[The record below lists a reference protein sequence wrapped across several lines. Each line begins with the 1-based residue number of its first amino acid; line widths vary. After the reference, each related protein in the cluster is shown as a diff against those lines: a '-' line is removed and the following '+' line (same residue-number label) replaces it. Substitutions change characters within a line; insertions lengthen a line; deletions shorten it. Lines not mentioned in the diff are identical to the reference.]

1 MYLRLRH
8 FFGFAVLFFLALS
21 VFSFGGVGA
30 FAAEDVIEVRRA
42 NLDPQPAKKGEAL
55 ACSDTKPLECS
66 VQELVDMAEPGDVVM
81 FMPAETGENPYVY
94 DDVGEIL
101 VTRAGDDDDP
111 ITIRGMGGGDDMITL
126 TGKVMFNVKASN
138 IVIRGFRFKDTEV
151 PDVVT
156 MRTAGDDPST
166 TPAIQYGFPGKTIL
180 AHLINVDDD
189 WSEGDALTIANLNS
203 KGGINRFTSSPPGTA
218 HGTQYVAGT
227 ADTPFVTV
235 PPEIEAEDDSTGAR
249 VNGVADADVGKISRY
264 GSSAAVTEHG
274 TGSAKVQLF
283 VGDAVPV
290 FAAQNVMGTVWV
302 DSVPRTGTCTGPY
315 LKNVQI
321 RNNAFENTYLAGVKA
336 GNHSYFQLQYLQ
348 SGYGA
353 PNLPGVDCSAHVEVV
368 GNTFTGVGENGPFA
382 TDSNGDVLMDSNGNK
397 IAGHGNREEAISLSG
412 IGSSGTGDTA
422 APSMITD
429 NTIVG
434 GTADAIVLAGSAD
447 DAEVMISYNRISDS
461 LLNGIDIVASPRTP
475 ARSAEITV
483 EGNLIDGS
491 SNNRFLT
498 KTQGDIPGG
507 REGAEPSS
515 ASGWASRYVLP
526 GGSGGNIWTLA
537 ASCKDYTDGSIA
549 NRAAIRVSMMPEVW
563 TSLLGGI
570 PFPSAGAPTS
580 FINDDAPAE
589 NRIYRDV
596 GESAG
601 EIANFDLIR
610 YKADGCYNLG
620 RVRVLNQ
627 KGVTVRNNDLGYGE
641 NSPFTGSPAYGVVVE
656 GSGTKLEGFTGNNIL
671 AYRSNSVLNS
681 GNSFSVKG
689 NYLGERG
696 AQEISGTVTD
706 KGDLAAEPLAGTADA
721 PRVIGPREEN
731 AMPDET
737 PPSLV
742 ETGDG
747 SPMVEDDMLT
757 LTFDDMLDSTS
768 VPAVGAFTVTT
779 DEAEGRTIGVSS
791 VAISGM
797 TVILTLAA
805 DVTEGEEITVAYDKD
820 EAGANVIKDDAG
832 LELPSFAAKA
842 VRNDTDPGTE
852 PEEPE
857 EPEEPRQPAAATG
870 DGGCALASGAGSG
883 VDFGLLLLPLM
894 AFAFAFG
901 LERKRKG
908 VE

>member
-30 FAAEDVIEVRRA
+30 FAAEHVIEVSPA

-66 VQELVDMAEPGDVVM
+66 VQQLVDMAEPGDVVM
-81 FMPAETGENPYVY
+81 FMPAETGEDTYVY

-151 PDVVT
+151 PDAVT
-156 MRTAGDDPST
+156 MRTAGDDPAT

-180 AHLINVDDD
+180 AHLIDVDDD
-189 WSEGDALTIANLNS
+189 WSEGDALSIANLNS
-203 KGGINRFTSSPPGTA
+203 KGGINRFSSSPPGTSS
-218 HGTQYVAGT
+218 GSNFTAGV

-235 PPEIEAEDDSTGAR
+235 PSGYEDA
-249 VNGVADADVGKISRY
+249 GKVSRR
-264 GSSAAVTEHG
+264 GSSEAITEHG

-283 VGDAVPV
+283 EGDAVPV
-290 FAAQNVMGTVWV
+290 FVAQNVMGTVWV
-302 DSVPRTGTCTGPY
+302 DSVPRTGDCTA

-336 GNHSYFQLQYLQ
+336 GNHSYFQLWYLI
-348 SGYGA
+348 SGNSA

-397 IAGHGNREEAISLSG
+397 IAGHGNREAAISLSG

-498 KTQGDIPGG
+498 KTWGG
-507 REGAEPSS
+507 FASREGAEPVQAQNFAS
-515 ASGWASRYVLP
+515 AYVLP
-526 GGSGGNIWTLA
+526 GDSGETIWTLA
-537 ASCKDYTDGSIA
+537 ASCKDFTDGTTA

-563 TSLLGGI
+563 TSLLGGV

-580 FINDDAPAE
+580 FINDNAPNE
-589 NRIYRDV
+589 NREYTNV
-596 GESAG
+596 GEGDGDIS
-601 EIANFDLIR
+601 NFDLIR

-681 GNSFSVKG
+681 GASFSVKG

-696 AQEISGTVTD
+696 AQEISGTVAD
-706 KGDLAAEPLAGTADA
+706 KNELAAEPLTGTEDA
-721 PRVIGPREEN
+721 PRVIGPREAY

-747 SPMVEDDMLT
+747 APMVEDDMLT
-757 LTFDDMLDSTS
+757 LTFDDMLDDKS

-797 TVILTLAA
+797 TVTLTLAA

-820 EAGANVIKDDAG
+820 EAGDNVIKDDAG
-832 LELPSFAAKA
+832 LELASFAAKA
-842 VRNDTDPGTE
+842 VENNSTGDGPTTPMPT
-852 PEEPE
+852 PPTS
-857 EPEEPRQPAAATG
+857 PTTPVSTG
-870 DGGCALASGAGSG
+870 DGGCALASAAGSG

-901 LERKRKG
+901 LDRKRKG

>member
-30 FAAEDVIEVRRA
+30 FAAEHVIEVSPA

-156 MRTAGDDPST
+156 MRTAGDDPSA

-180 AHLINVDDD
+180 AHLIDVDAS
-189 WSEGDALTIANLNS
+189 WSTGDAYTATNIGS
-203 KGGINRFTSSPPGTA
+203 KGGIKQFDDD
-218 HGTQYVAGT
+218 TQS
-227 ADTPFVTV
+227 ADYLALYNLPFVTV
-235 PPEIEAEDDSTGAR
+235 PSGT
-249 VNGVADADVGKISRY
+249 DAGKISRRS
-264 GSSAAVTEHG
+264 SSAKITENASG
-274 TGSAKVQLF
+274 DQLF
-283 VGDAVPV
+283 VGDAIQ
-290 FAAQNVMGTVWV
+290 AYIAQNVMGTVWV
-302 DSVPRTGTCTGPY
+302 DSVPRTGDCTA
-315 LKNVQI
+315 LKNVQV
-321 RNNAFENTYLAGVKA
+321 RNNAFENTYLAGVRA
-336 GNHSYFQLQYLQ
+336 GNHSWFDMNFIHA
-348 SGYGA
+348 SDSA
-353 PNLPGVDCSAHVEVV
+353 PNLPGVDCSAHVEIV
-368 GNTFTGVGENGPFA
+368 GNEFMNVGENGPFVK
-382 TDSNGDVLMDSNGNK
+382 DSRDKVSRDSEGNR
-397 IAGHGNREEAISLSG
+397 IAGTGNREAAISLSN
-412 IGSSGTGDTA
+412 IGSSGTGATA

-434 GTADAIVLAGSAD
+434 GTYDAIVLARTPD
-447 DAEVMISYNRISDS
+447 DAKVMISYNRISDS
-461 LLNGIDIVASPRTP
+461 LLNGIDIVSTDRTS
-475 ARSAEITV
+475 RGSADITV

-498 KTQGDIPGG
+498 KTFGSLGAGD
-507 REGAEPSS
+507 GAEPG
-515 ASGWASRYVLP
+515 AQTQAATERYVLP
-526 GGSGGNIWTLA
+526 GYSGANIWTLETSCISYTDA
-537 ASCKDYTDGSIA
+537 ASRTSIRR
-549 NRAAIRVSMMPEVW
+549 NIMPEVW
-563 TSLLGGI
+563 TSLTGGI
-570 PFPSAGAPTS
+570 SFPSGGAPVS
-580 FINDDAPAE
+580 YINDAMSGDNRRFGAAPSASG
-589 NRIYRDV
+589 IASADV
-596 GESAG
+596 
-601 EIANFDLIR
+601 IR
-610 YKADGCYNLG
+610 YKADECYNLG
-620 RVRVLNQ
+620 RIRVVNQ

-641 NSPFTGSPAYGVVVE
+641 NSPLAGAPKNGVVVE
-656 GSGTKLEGFTGNNIL
+656 GTELEGFTGNNIQV
-671 AYRSNSVLNS
+671 YGKYSVLNS
-681 GNSFSVKG
+681 GTKFSVKG
-689 NYLGERG
+689 NYLGGREDVSDRTKLDDLD
-696 AQEISGTVTD
+696 E
-706 KGDLAAEPLAGTADA
+706 LAAEALTGTEDA
-721 PRVIGPREEN
+721 PRVIGPR
-731 AMPDET
+731 AGITMPDET

-747 SPMVEDDMLT
+747 SPMVDGDMLT

-797 TVILTLAA
+797 TVTLTLAA

-857 EPEEPRQPAAATG
+857 EPRQPAAATG

-901 LERKRKG
+901 LERKRRG

>member
-30 FAAEDVIEVRRA
+30 FAAEHVIEVSPA

-66 VQELVDMAEPGDVVM
+66 VQQLVDMAEPGDVVM
-81 FMPAETGENPYVY
+81 FMPAETGEDTYVY

-180 AHLINVDDD
+180 AHLIDVDSN
-189 WSEGDALTIANLNS
+189 WNEGDTLSASDISSNGGLDRAND
-203 KGGINRFTSSPPGTA
+203 
-218 HGTQYVAGT
+218 AGNP
-227 ADTPFVTV
+227 DSELVFNDRLFVTV
-235 PPEIEAEDDSTGAR
+235 PDKIEADDPNAAANGAR
-249 VNGVADADVGKISRY
+249 VNGVDDADEGKISRR
-264 GSSAAVTEHG
+264 GSSAAIPVSG
-274 TGSAKVQLF
+274 GKQQF
-283 VGDAVPV
+283 VGDAIMVYV
-290 FAAQNVMGTVWV
+290 ALNAMGTVWV
-302 DSVPRTGTCTGPY
+302 DGVPRTGTCAVPH
-315 LKNVQI
+315 LKNVQV

-336 GNHSYFQLQYLQ
+336 GNHSWSQILFLS
-348 SGYGA
+348 SGWSA
-353 PNLPGVDCSAHVEVV
+353 PQLPGVDCVANAHVEIV
-368 GNTFTGVGENGPFA
+368 GNTFTDVGENGPFA

-434 GTADAIVLAGSAD
+434 GTADAIVLAGSAN
-447 DAEVMISYNRISDS
+447 DAKVVIRNNRIQNSR
-461 LLNGIDIVASPRTP
+461 LTGIYIVSSPRTP
-475 ARSAEITV
+475 ARSAEIEV
-483 EGNLIDGS
+483 SYNQIVGS
-491 SNNRFLT
+491 NSNRFLT
-498 KTQGDIPGG
+498 KPWGPFAGSD
-507 REGAEPSS
+507 EGAAP
-515 ASGWASRYVLP
+515 APARTWLQRYVLH
-526 GGSGGNIWTLA
+526 GGSGNAIWSVEESC
-537 ASCKDYTDGSIA
+537 ASYTDIA
-549 NRAAIRVSMMPEVW
+549 SRTALRRNMMPEVW
-563 TSLLGGI
+563 TSSLI
-570 PFPSAGAPTS
+570 SFPSAGSPVS
-580 FINDDAPAE
+580 FINDATSGE
-589 NRIYRDV
+589 NRRFTSV
-596 GESAG
+596 GSAIG
-601 EIANFDLIR
+601 GTDLIR
-610 YKADGCYNLG
+610 YKADGCYDLG
-620 RVRVLNQ
+620 RIKVLNQ
-627 KGVTVRNNDLGYGE
+627 AGVTVSNNDLGYGE
-641 NSPFTGSPAYGVVVE
+641 GSSFRGAPAYGVVVE
-656 GSGTKLEGFTGNNIL
+656 GSGTELEAFTGNNIEFF
-671 AYRSNSVLNS
+671 SETSVKNS
-681 GNSFSVKG
+681 GKSLSVEG
-689 NYLGERG
+689 NYLGERPETSG
-696 AQEISGTVTD
+696 TGTVT
-706 KGDLAAEPLAGTADA
+706 KFNEIETEPLAGTEDA
-721 PRVIGPREEN
+721 PRVTGPREEN

-747 SPMVEDDMLT
+747 APMVEDDMLT
-757 LTFDDMLDSTS
+757 LTFDDMLDDKS

-797 TVILTLAA
+797 TVTLTLAA

-820 EAGANVIKDDAG
+820 EAGDNVIKDDAG
-832 LELPSFAAKA
+832 LELASFAAKA
-842 VRNDTDPGTE
+842 VENNSTGDGPTTPT
-852 PEEPE
+852 PTP
-857 EPEEPRQPAAATG
+857 PTSPTTPASTG
-870 DGGCALASGAGSG
+870 DGGCALASAAGSG

-901 LERKRKG
+901 LDRKRKG